1 MKTFISLK
9 ELILI
14 SQINQRSVRSII
26 IYINDIVDEHK
37 NTYHRSIK
45 IKPID
50 VKSDSFAE
58 DNEESNEKDLKF
70 KVNNHVRIS
79 KYKNIFSKGYAPTCS
94 EEIFVIKKIK
104 KTVSRTYG
112 IRDLNGKEIVGSF
125 NEKEL

>member
-58 DNEESNEKDLKF
+58 DNEESNEKDPKF

-104 KTVSRTYG
+104 KNSFK
-112 IRDLNGKEIVGSF
+112 DLWN
-125 NEKEL
+125 